1 MASKAPEHPQERPHK
16 CGGGKS
22 PPPTSPSDQSIESMK
37 VPLLDLQAQYASLQH
52 NVRAAIAR
60 VFDSQQ
66 FVLGPEV
73 AALEKELAAYCGT
86 TEAVGCASGS
96 DALLLTLMALD
107 VGPGDEVITTPFTFF
122 ATGSAITRLGA
133 RPVFVDIDPI
143 TYNIDASRIDG
154 AITPRTK
161 AIMPVH
167 LYGQCADMDA
177 VLSVARDKNVPVIE
191 DAAQAIGAEDNG
203 RRAGSMG
210 LAGCFSFYPTK
221 NLGGAGD
228 GGLVTTSNG
237 DFASRL
243 KRLRTHGG
251 FTEYEH
257 EEIGVN
263 SRLDALQA
271 AVLRVK
277 LPHLDEWSNARAQR
291 AAIYSELLEQADLS
305 FGLKIPVVRPN
316 NRHIFHQYVVRVPQE
331 RDALSAHLRSHDIG
345 TKVYYPIPLH
355 LQRCFGFLG
364 YKPGDFPE
372 AERAALETMALPMFP
387 EITDAQQEYVVN
399 TIKNFKP

>member
-1 MASKAPEHPQERPHK
+1 MASKTLEHPQERPHK

-22 PPPTSPSDQSIESMK
+22 PPPTTPSDQSIEFMK
-37 VPLLDLQAQYASLQH
+37 VPLLDLQVQYVSLQH

-73 AALEKELAAYCGT
+73 AALEKELAVYCGA

-96 DALLLTLMALD
+96 DALLLALMALD
-107 VGPGDEVITTPFTFF
+107 IGPGYEVITTPFTFF

-133 RPVFVDIDPI
+133 RPVFVDIDPV
-143 TYNIDASRIDG
+143 TYNIDASRIDA
-154 AITPRTK
+154 AITSLTK

-191 DAAQAIGAEDNG
+191 DAAQAIGAEDKG

-251 FTEYEH
+251 LTEYEH
-257 EEIGVN
+257 EEVGVN

-277 LPHLDEWSNARAQR
+277 LPHLDEWSNMRAQR
-291 AAIYSELLEQADLS
+291 AAIYSELLEQADLG
-305 FGLKIPVVRPN
+305 FDLKTPVVRPN
-316 NRHIFHQYVVRVPQE
+316 NRHIFHQYVVRVPQQ
-331 RDALSAHLRSHDIG
+331 RDALSDHLKSHDIG

-355 LQRCFGFLG
+355 LQQCFAFLG

-372 AERAALETMALPMFP
+372 AERAAVETMALPMFP
-387 EITDAQQEYVVN
+387 EITDAQQEYVVK
-399 TIKNFKP
+399 TIQSFKP